1 MSAKPKDD
9 KACPICGGQL
19 DSATGKCKLCG
30 SGDIP
35 SQKKQGKK
43 LQINL
48 GPKASAPAKSG
59 TQEDKAL
66 ASWLTGNGGE
76 DDLGAWMGDE
86 KVTKPASGA
95 PQKKDETLPTQKEEG
110 QDALR
115 KWLSGEDETLE
126 DWLGQKPLKPKT
138 KMADMG
144 AVGKQLTEK
153 DKLLDEREQAIK
165 KREEELEGLRIEME
179 ETKKAMNEAIKKID
193 VGEFD
198 AIKILE
204 ETARLNKD
212 LNMEVKKRK
221 QLEEEIQQVKKGS
234 LAVVKYVKAQ
244 QMQDKGGA
252 AKSLKKKLDDE
263 KLRIEELE
271 AELTKNKEIIDTLR
285 TEIGKGLDK
294 LPPEMKDAKKLSVE
308 LAELKKTL
316 EAKDRELKKSKDD
329 LSLKMRSGSSS
340 AEADMELQQRMAAE
354 LSSKEQEWIS
364 KEGELKQK
372 VIELEEKLHEHEID
386 NKLRKEKN
394 DLSGKSETEINSEME
409 MKIRELQVKEK
420 SLLVREDEIQRLK
433 EKLKSMESELKQVKE
448 PLAYKEEEML
458 RREEDL
464 VYREQMLME
473 ERRKVE
479 EAMRESGSMEAHEMK
494 KKLEELQMA
503 INRKEEE
510 IRSKEQYLKAKSE
523 ELKIREKGLIEEE
536 IDAREEDRKMELK
549 IEKVKS
555 GDRRL
560 DDLLL
565 GGVPF
570 GTNILIYGPPFT
582 GKEITINSFIGEGL
596 AKGVPAILII
606 TDKLPAE
613 IREEMMF
620 IVSGFEEYERL
631 GLVKFVDAYS
641 RSIGITDTEMNVS
654 YIDDPTDHMAITKA
668 VDAIAKEL
676 MKTHKY
682 YRLAFR
688 SISTLIA
695 YLDSGTAFK
704 FLQPFCGRRKR
715 DRAVAMY
722 AIEKGMHDEQDIQ
735 KIMSVMDGMVD
746 YKIEQLKTFL
756 SIRGICDV
764 QSRAWIDYTYS
775 KQGLSIGSFS
785 LDHIR

>member
-1 MSAKPKDD
+1 
-9 KACPICGGQL
+9 
-19 DSATGKCKLCG
+19 
-30 SGDIP
+30 
-35 SQKKQGKK
+35 
-43 LQINL
+43 
-48 GPKASAPAKSG
+48 
-59 TQEDKAL
+59 
-66 ASWLTGNGGE
+66 
-76 DDLGAWMGDE
+76 MGDE
-86 KVTKPASGA
+86 KVVSPKPESGTPTKSADP
-95 PQKKDETLPTQKEEG
+95 LPKEEG

-138 KMADMG
+138 KTEDIGM
-144 AVGKQLTEK
+144 VGKQLTER
-153 DKLLDEREQAIK
+153 DKLLDQREQAIK
-165 KREEELEGLRIEME
+165 KKEEELEGLRIEME
-179 ETKKAMNEAIKKID
+179 ETKKAMTEAVKKID
-193 VGEFD
+193 IGEFD

-204 ETARLNKD
+204 ETARLNKE
-212 LNMEVKKRK
+212 LNMEVRKRK
-221 QLEEEIQQVKKGS
+221 QLEEEVQQVKKGS

-263 KLRIEELE
+263 KVKIEELE
-271 AELTKNKEIIDTLR
+271 SELKKNKDIITMLRAEISA
-285 TEIGKGLDK
+285 GLDK
-294 LPPEMKDAKKLSVE
+294 LPPEVKDAKKISLE
-308 LAELKKTL
+308 LAELKKEL
-316 EAKDRELKKSKDD
+316 ESKEKELKKSKDE
-329 LSLKMRSGSSS
+329 LTHSKRSGSSS
-340 AEADMELQQRMAAE
+340 AEADIELQQRMAAE
-354 LSSKEQEWIS
+354 LSSKEQEWIT
-364 KEGELKQK
+364 KEGGLKQK
-372 VIELEEKLHEHEID
+372 IIELEEKLHEHEID
-386 NKLRKEKN
+386 NKLRQEKS
-394 DLSGKSETEINSEME
+394 DLSGKSESEISSELE

-420 SLLVREDEIQRLK
+420 TLLVREDEMQRLK

-549 IEKVKS
+549 IEKVKT

-565 GGVPF
+565 GGIPF
-570 GTNILIYGPPFT
+570 ATNILIYGPPFT
-582 GKEITINSFIGEGL
+582 GKETTINSFIGEGL
-596 AKGVPAILII
+596 AKGVPAILVI

-620 IVSGFEEYERL
+620 MVSGFEEYERL
-631 GLVKFVDAYS
+631 GLVKFIDAYS
-641 RSIGITDTEMNVS
+641 RSIGIEDEEPNVT
-654 YIDDPTDHMAITKA
+654 YINDPTDHVAISKA
-668 VDAIAKEL
+668 VDVTAKEL

-704 FLQPFCGRRKR
+704 FLQPFCGKRKR
-715 DRAVAMY
+715 ERAVAMY
-722 AIEKGMHDEQDIQ
+722 VIEKGMHDEQDIQ
-735 KIMSVMDGMVD
+735 KIQSVMDGMID
-746 YKIEQLKTFL
+746 YKIEQLKTYL
-756 SIRGICDV
+756 AIVGICDV
-764 QSRAWIDYTYS
+764 QSRAWIDYTHS

>member
-1 MSAKPKDD
+1 M
-9 KACPICGGQL
+9 
-19 DSATGKCKLCG
+19 
-30 SGDIP
+30 P

-43 LQINL
+43 VQITL
-48 GPKASAPAKSG
+48 GSKSKTGASANEPHQKSS
-59 TQEDKAL
+59 EDDAL
-66 ASWLTGNGGE
+66 ATWLTGEGG
-76 DDLGAWMGDE
+76 DDELGTWMGDANAG
-86 KVTKPASGA
+86 KPKPDGGSPSPKAQE
-95 PQKKDETLPTQKEEG
+95 PKPKEEG

-138 KMADMG
+138 KSADVG
-144 AVGKQLTEK
+144 PIGKQLTEK
-153 DKLLDEREQAIK
+153 DKLLDQREQAIK
-165 KREEELEGLRIEME
+165 KKEDELEGLRMEME
-179 ETKKAMNEAIKKID
+179 ETKKAMGEAIKKID

-212 LNMEVKKRK
+212 LNMEVRKRK
-221 QLEEEIQQVKKGS
+221 QLEEEVMQVKKGS

-263 KLRIEELE
+263 KAKCDELDAKLKKNEEILK
-271 AELTKNKEIIDTLR
+271 ALK
-285 TEIGKGLDK
+285 TEIEAGLDK
-294 LPPEMKDAKKLSVE
+294 LPAEMKDAKKLAIE

-316 EAKDRELKKSKDD
+316 EAKEKELKKSKDE
-329 LSLKMRSGSSS
+329 LSQKMMRGTSS
-340 AEADMELQQRMAAE
+340 AEANVELQQRMAAE

-386 NKLRKEKN
+386 NKLRQEKS
-394 DLSGKSETEINSEME
+394 DLSGKSESEINSEME

-433 EKLKSMESELKQVKE
+433 EKLKSMEAELKQVKE

-464 VYREQMLME
+464 VYREQMLMG
-473 ERRKVE
+473 ERRKME

-510 IRSKEQYLKAKSE
+510 IRSKEQYLKVKQE

-549 IEKVKS
+549 IEKVKT

-582 GKEITINSFIGEGL
+582 GKEVTINSFIGEGL
-596 AKGVPAILII
+596 AKGVPAILVI

-631 GLVKFVDAYS
+631 GLVKFIDAYS
-641 RSIGITDTEMNVS
+641 RSIGIEDVEPSVTYV
-654 YIDDPTDHMAITKA
+654 DDPTDYMAITKA
-668 VDAIAKEL
+668 VDSVSKEL

-704 FLQPFCGRRKR
+704 FLQPFCGKRKR
-715 DRAVAMY
+715 ERAVAMY
-722 AIEKGMHDEQDIQ
+722 VIEKGMHDEQDIQ
-735 KIMSVMDGMVD
+735 KIQSVMDGMID

-756 SIRGICDV
+756 SIKGICDV
-764 QSRAWIDYTYS
+764 QSRAWIDYTHS
-775 KQGLSIGSFS
+775 KQGLAIGSFS

>member
-1 MSAKPKDD
+1 M
-9 KACPICGGQL
+9 
-19 DSATGKCKLCG
+19 
-30 SGDIP
+30 
-35 SQKKQGKK
+35 
-43 LQINL
+43 
-48 GPKASAPAKSG
+48 
-59 TQEDKAL
+59 
-66 ASWLTGNGGE
+66 
-76 DDLGAWMGDE
+76 
-86 KVTKPASGA
+86 
-95 PQKKDETLPTQKEEG
+95 
-110 QDALR
+110 
-115 KWLSGEDETLE
+115 
-126 DWLGQKPLKPKT
+126 
-138 KMADMG
+138 
-144 AVGKQLTEK
+144 
-153 DKLLDEREQAIK
+153 
-165 KREEELEGLRIEME
+165 EGLKIEME

-204 ETARLNKD
+204 ETARLNKE

-263 KLRIEELE
+263 KLKIDELE
-271 AELTKNKEIIDTLR
+271 ADLKKNQEIITTLR
-285 TEIGKGLDK
+285 AEISKGLDK
-294 LPPEMKDAKKLSVE
+294 LPADMKDAKKLAVE

-316 EAKDRELKKSKDD
+316 EAKDRELKKSREE
-329 LSLKMRSGSSS
+329 LSLKKRAGSSS

-364 KEGELKQK
+364 KEGQLKHK
-372 VIELEEKLHEHEID
+372 MIELEEKLHEHEID
-386 NKLRKEKN
+386 NKLRQEKK
-394 DLSGKSETEINSEME
+394 DLSGKSESEMNSQME
-409 MKIRELQVKEK
+409 MKIRELQIKEK

-433 EKLKSMESELKQVKE
+433 EKLKSMEGELKQVKE
-448 PLAYKEEEML
+448 PLAYKEDEML

-464 VYREQMLME
+464 VYREQMLVE
-473 ERRKVE
+473 ERRKLE
-479 EAMRESGSMEAHEMK
+479 EAMRESGGLEAHEMK

-510 IRSKEQYLKAKSE
+510 IRSKEQYLKTKSE

-549 IEKVKS
+549 IEKVKT

-570 GTNILIYGPPFT
+570 ATNILIYGPPFT

-596 AKGVPAILII
+596 AKGIPAILVI
-606 TDKLPAE
+606 TDKLPTE
-613 IREEMMF
+613 VREEMMF

-631 GLVKFVDAYS
+631 GLVKFIDAYS
-641 RSIGITDTEMNVS
+641 RSIGIEDVEPNIT
-654 YIDDPTDHMAITKA
+654 YIGDPTDYVAISKA
-668 VDAIAKEL
+668 VDSVAKEL
-676 MKTHKY
+676 LKTHKY

-704 FLQPFCGRRKR
+704 FLQPFCGKRKR
-715 DRAVAMY
+715 ERAVAMY
-722 AIEKGMHDEQDIQ
+722 VIEKGMHDEQDIQ
-735 KIMSVMDGMVD
+735 KIQSVMDGMID
-746 YKIEQLKTFL
+746 YKIEQLKTYL
-756 SIRGICDV
+756 SIVGICDV
-764 QSRAWIDYTYS
+764 QSRAWIDYTHS
-775 KQGLSIGSFS
+775 KQGLAIGSFS

>member
-1 MSAKPKDD
+1 M
-9 KACPICGGQL
+9 
-19 DSATGKCKLCG
+19 
-30 SGDIP
+30 P
-35 SQKKQGKK
+35 SQKRQGKK

-48 GPKASAPAKSG
+48 GPKAAQPAK
-59 TQEDKAL
+59 QEKAAKDDTAL
-66 ASWLTGNGGE
+66 AKWLTGNGG
-76 DDLGAWMGDE
+76 DDALGAWMGDE
-86 KVTKPASGA
+86 KVTKPAPGGPEKPKEPA
-95 PQKKDETLPTQKEEG
+95 NIQKEEG

-126 DWLGQKPLKPKT
+126 DWLGQKPLKSKI
-138 KMADMG
+138 KSGDMG
-144 AVGKQLTEK
+144 AVGKQLAEK
-153 DKLLDEREQAIK
+153 DKLLDQREQAITK
-165 KREEELEGLRIEME
+165 KEEELEGLKIEME

-204 ETARLNKD
+204 ETARLNKE
-212 LNMEVKKRK
+212 LNMEIKKRK

-263 KLRIEELE
+263 KLKIDELE
-271 AELTKNKEIIDTLR
+271 ADLKNNQEIMATLR
-285 TEIGKGLDK
+285 AEISKGLDK
-294 LPPEMKDAKKLSVE
+294 LPADMKDAKKLAVE

-316 EAKDRELKKSKDD
+316 EAKDRELKKSKEE
-329 LSLKMRSGSSS
+329 LSLKKRAGSSS

-364 KEGELKQK
+364 KEGQLKHK
-372 VIELEEKLHEHEID
+372 MIELEEKLHEHEID
-386 NKLRKEKN
+386 NKLRQEKK
-394 DLSGKSETEINSEME
+394 DLSGKSESEMNSQME

-433 EKLKSMESELKQVKE
+433 EKLKSMEGELKQVKE
-448 PLAYKEEEML
+448 PLAYKEDEML

-464 VYREQMLME
+464 VYREQMLVE
-473 ERRKVE
+473 ERRKLE
-479 EAMRESGSMEAHEMK
+479 EAMRESGGLEAHEMK

-510 IRSKEQYLKAKSE
+510 IRSKEQYLKSKSE

-549 IEKVKS
+549 IEKVKT

-570 GTNILIYGPPFT
+570 ATNILIYGPPFT

-596 AKGVPAILII
+596 AKGIPAILVI
-606 TDKLPAE
+606 TDKLPTE

-631 GLVKFVDAYS
+631 GLVKFIDAYS
-641 RSIGITDTEMNVS
+641 RSIGIEDVEPNIT
-654 YIDDPTDHMAITKA
+654 YIGDPTDYVAISKA
-668 VDAIAKEL
+668 VDSVAKEL
-676 MKTHKY
+676 LKTHKY

-695 YLDSGTAFK
+695 YLDSSTAFK
-704 FLQPFCGRRKR
+704 FLQPFCGKRKR
-715 DRAVAMY
+715 ERAVAMY
-722 AIEKGMHDEQDIQ
+722 VIEKGMHDEQDIQ
-735 KIMSVMDGMVD
+735 KIQSVMDGMID
-746 YKIEQLKTFL
+746 YKIEQLKTYL
-756 SIRGICDV
+756 SIVGVCDV
-764 QSRAWIDYTYS
+764 QSRAWIDYTHS
-775 KQGLSIGSFS
+775 KQGLAIGSFS